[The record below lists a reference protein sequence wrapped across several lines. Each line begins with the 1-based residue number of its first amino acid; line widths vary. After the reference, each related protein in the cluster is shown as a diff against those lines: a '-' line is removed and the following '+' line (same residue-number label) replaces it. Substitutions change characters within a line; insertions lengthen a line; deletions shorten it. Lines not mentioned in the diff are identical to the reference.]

1 MEKED
6 TRINRVFVRL
16 DDKIDYI
23 EVRLYGLLDYI
34 SNLGGLSSFLYEAG
48 LILARF
54 LAYDLFIA
62 NLMKLLF
69 TIQTI
74 QPRGSDDAS
83 NYESDHHSKTDRKLM
98 RTKYAGVDINQQK
111 KLKKI
116 EETTLKEA
124 KREREDFKKL

>member
-1 MEKED
+1 LEKED
-6 TRINRVFVRL
+6 TRLNRVFVRL

-69 TIQTI
+69 TI
-74 QPRGSDDAS
+74 
-83 NYESDHHSKTDRKLM
+83 
-98 RTKYAGVDINQQK
+98 
-111 KLKKI
+111 
-116 EETTLKEA
+116 
-124 KREREDFKKL
+124 